1 MKGHKSYINDYLFL
15 KENNIII
22 SVEYLPPYLFLWD
35 INTKLIIKKIFLPYT
50 DSILS
55 LLNISN
61 KMIASTGRDRKIYI
75 YNIEEI
81 INQNIIINKYETKY
95 NHISDIYK
103 INNFNKTCFFFL
115 SY

>member
-1 MKGHKSYINDYLFL
+1 MKTWIFFILKGHKSYINDYLFL

-61 KMIASTGRDRKIYI
+61 KI
-75 YNIEEI
+75 
-81 INQNIIINKYETKY
+81 
-95 NHISDIYK
+95 
-103 INNFNKTCFFFL
+103 
-115 SY
+115 